1 MVRRKRRNESMKSLR
16 LMALALAAISFSSAA
31 AAQGFDLRR
40 LFVGGGLSVNTVTG
54 SDDGAGAQ
62 VFGGYNFPAITR
74 NLYVDAEAGY
84 MDTGKLERK
93 GCTSAFCD
101 AKANGLWATGVV
113 RYLVTPN
120 VELIGRAGVDFGDDD
135 GIMYGVGVGYIT
147 GAHFKVRLEYV
158 QRDDVT
164 SVQFNV
170 VFYPW

>member
-1 MVRRKRRNESMKSLR
+1 MKSFR
-16 LMALALAAISFSSAA
+16 LIALALAAIVFSSAA

-40 LFVGGGLSVNTVTG
+40 LFFGGGLSVNTVTG
-54 SDDGAGAQ
+54 SDDGAGFQ
-62 VFGGYNFPAITR
+62 VFGGYNFPAVVP

-113 RYLVTPN
+113 RYLVTPS
-120 VELIGRAGVDFGDDD
+120 VELIGRAGVDLGDDD
-135 GIMYGVGVGYIT
+135 GLMIGMGAGYIV
-147 GAHFKVRLEYV
+147 GSHFKLRFELVR
-158 QRDDVT
+158 RDDVT

>member
-1 MVRRKRRNESMKSLR
+1 MKSLR
-16 LMALALAAISFSSAA
+16 LMALALAAIAFSSAA

-40 LFVGGGLSVNTVTG
+40 LFFGGGLSVNTVSG

-62 VFGGYNFPAITR
+62 VFAGYNFPAIMR

-84 MDTGKLERK
+84 MDTGKLELK
-93 GCTSAFCD
+93 CAQNVCD
-101 AKANGLWATGVV
+101 ATAKGLWANGVL
-113 RYLVTPN
+113 RYLVTPS
-120 VELIGRAGVDFGDDD
+120 VELIGRAGVDLGDDD
-135 GIMYGVGVGYIT
+135 GLMIGIGAGYIV
-147 GAHFKVRLEYV
+147 GSHFKLRFELV